1 MQGLASLLNPIREF
15 VTRQPRPEV
24 DQLMQDIQGR
34 ITEFMGSP
42 VGPPN
47 NIFEEPMPSRP
58 MLGIPDQLLSA
69 SPEKEPLQVKTNLD
83 PSLEFSNKTVDLY
96 EKFDMNRPLEAI
108 ASQQNMFR
116 IPQFNYGKEHAEMRM
131 MQRDIKSP
139 EEAAYISKVLG
150 TDTPTDQGVNAIPT
164 DLMAGFRSSEFALPR
179 GAITDMAMGN
189 VGLADGRNFRFGS
202 LAETG
207 AFRNYLDSIGQ
218 EYNKNTGMSMFN
230 IPPAIPGLPS
240 IFR

>member
-15 VTRQPRPEV
+15 VSRQPRPEV

-34 ITEFMGSP
+34 ITDFMGSP

-47 NIFEEPMPSRP
+47 NIFQEPMPSRP
-58 MLGIPDQLLSA
+58 MLGFLSNELLSA
-69 SPEKEPLQVKTNLD
+69 SPEKEPFLE
-83 PSLEFSNKTVDLY
+83 PS
-96 EKFDMNRPLEAI
+96 
-108 ASQQNMFR
+108 
-116 IPQFNYGKEHAEMRM
+116 FNYGKKQAEMRM
-131 MQRDIKSP
+131 TQRDIKSP
-139 EEAAYISKVLG
+139 EEQAYINKLLG

-164 DLMAGFRSSEFALPR
+164 DLMAGFRSSEFALPSNAMR
-179 GAITDMAMGN
+179 DMAMGS

-207 AFRNYLDSIGQ
+207 AFKQYLDSIGQ
-218 EYNKNTGMSMFN
+218 EYNKNTGMNMFR
-230 IPPAIPGLPS
+230 IPQAIPGLPS

>member
-15 VTRQPRPEV
+15 VSRQPRPEV

-34 ITEFMGSP
+34 ITDFMGSP

-47 NIFEEPMPSRP
+47 NIFQEPMPSRP
-58 MLGIPDQLLSA
+58 ALGIPDQPPPS
-69 SPEKEPLQVKTNLD
+69 EPT
-83 PSLEFSNKTVDLY
+83 
-96 EKFDMNRPLEAI
+96 
-108 ASQQNMFR
+108 
-116 IPQFNYGKEHAEMRM
+116 FNYGKDEAEMRM
-131 MQRDIKSP
+131 TQRDVKSA
-139 EEAAYISKVLG
+139 EEQAYIDKILG
-150 TDTPTDQGVNAIPT
+150 TNTPSIPT
-164 DLMAGFRSSEFALPR
+164 DLMAGFRSSEFALPPN
-179 GAITDMAMGN
+179 AMTDQAMGN
-189 VGLADGRNFRFGS
+189 VGLVDGRNFNFGS

>member
-15 VTRQPRPEV
+15 VSRQPRPEV

-34 ITEFMGSP
+34 ITDFMGSP

-47 NIFEEPMPSRP
+47 NIFQEPMPSRP
-58 MLGIPDQLLSA
+58 ILGIPDQPPSFG
-69 SPEKEPLQVKTNLD
+69 PVKTF
-83 PSLEFSNKTVDLY
+83 LEPT
-96 EKFDMNRPLEAI
+96 
-108 ASQQNMFR
+108 
-116 IPQFNYGKEHAEMRM
+116 FNYGKDEAEMRM
-131 MQRDIKSP
+131 TQRDVKSA
-139 EEAAYISKVLG
+139 EEQAYIDKILG
-150 TDTPTDQGVNAIPT
+150 TNTPSIPT
-164 DLMAGFRSSEFALPR
+164 DLMAGFRSSEFALPSN
-179 GAITDMAMGN
+179 AIRDMAMGN

>member
-1 MQGLASLLNPIREF
+1 MTTMMPDIFGNYGPDPMLQRPQAGLASLLNPIREF

-116 IPQFNYGKEHAEMRM
+116 IPQ
-131 MQRDIKSP
+131 
-139 EEAAYISKVLG
+139 
-150 TDTPTDQGVNAIPT
+150 
-164 DLMAGFRSSEFALPR
+164 
-179 GAITDMAMGN
+179 
-189 VGLADGRNFRFGS
+189 
-202 LAETG
+202 
-207 AFRNYLDSIGQ
+207 
-218 EYNKNTGMSMFN
+218 
-230 IPPAIPGLPS
+230 AIPGLPS